1 VAHLRA
7 HWGAPFAATRWALC
21 AYDPQLAT
29 TALNVVACHGYHPA
43 MRLSKKS
50 TETKAAGKPARRP
63 RSSAYGGAKTIDE
76 YLARIEPDQ
85 RAALEA
91 LRRVI
96 RKAAPKAEEVITY
109 GIPAFKQN
117 GFLLGF
123 AASAKHCSLH
133 PMNNHTVADFASELA
148 GYSMSTGTIRFTPD
162 KPLPVAVVTKIVKA
176 RIAENAAD
184 AKEKAAMKGRS

>member
-1 VAHLRA
+1 
-7 HWGAPFAATRWALC
+7 
-21 AYDPQLAT
+21 
-29 TALNVVACHGYHPA
+29 
-43 MRLSKKS
+43 M
-50 TETKAAGKPARRP
+50 
-63 RSSAYGGAKTIDE
+63 
-76 YLARIEPDQ
+76 
-85 RAALEA
+85 
-91 LRRVI
+91 I

-148 GYSMSTGTIRFTPD
+148 GYSMSTGTVRFTPD
-162 KPLPVAVVTKIVKA
+162 KPLPAAVVAKIVKA

-184 AKEKAAMKGRS
+184 AKEKAAMKGRGGNKPT